1 MNNRCYKSTDILLP
15 DFSKTDAKKW
25 AVVACDQFTSE
36 PHYWEAAD
44 KEVGDAPSTLRIILP
59 EVYLSETEKRIPSI
73 NATMEKYFNEVLVS
87 HPDSMIYT
95 ERIQSDGTVRRGI
108 VLAIDLEAYDFT
120 KGANSLIRATE
131 ATVIERIP
139 PRVAIRK
146 DAPIELPH
154 VMLLIDDPD
163 QSVIEPLM
171 MNNGSALA
179 YDTTLMLGGGSI
191 KGRFLTDEEK
201 SAVSSALDLL
211 ITPEAMK
218 KRYGDASLAPLLFAV
233 GDGNHSLAT
242 AKTIYENIKAEIGD
256 AALTHPARYALTEVV
271 NIHDPSMKFEPIYR
285 VVFDVDVN
293 DLITKLQSYV
303 DSLFGDAPEQKIEYI
318 SNAVNGTITVKNPVR
333 QLTVGTLQDFIDSY
347 IKDNPNASVDYIH
360 GESSVKSLVSNTSV
374 GFIFSG
380 MNKSE
385 LFKTVIYD
393 GALPRKT
400 FSMGHAEDKRYYLEC
415 RKITK

>member
-163 QSVIEPLM
+163 QSVIEPLT

-179 YDTTLMLGGGSI
+179 YDTPLMLGGGSI

-256 AALTHPARYALTEVV
+256 DALTHPARYALTEVV

-293 DLITKLQSYV
+293 DLITKLQNYV
-303 DSLFGDAPEQKIEYI
+303 DSLSGDASEQKIEYI
-318 SNAVNGTITVKNPVR
+318 SDIANGTITVKNPVR

-347 IKDNPNASVDYIH
+347 IKDNPKASVDYIH